1 VRRELFGSYP
11 GLLLKRAFITA
22 YSYSKPKLSSY
33 TVPRFLA
40 IHNTVD
46 VIVFEYLVFAFV
58 LQYFNFKFVAMSE
71 MKD

>member
-1 VRRELFGSYP
+1 MRRELFGSYP

-46 VIVFEYLVFAFV
+46 VIVFEYLVFA
-58 LQYFNFKFVAMSE
+58 LSYFKLVRSDVRNE
-71 MKD
+71 D